1 MNEIW
6 RLALLHGLERKRGC
20 RSAVSQGIKR
30 EQVVAAMTHRAG
42 TRGTQ
47 DARDKIGARW
57 SAYNDRRP
65 ISFGWLTPI
74 EYSAAVAAK
83 IAAE

>member
-1 MNEIW
+1 MGW
-6 RLALLHGLERKRGC
+6 GRKRGR
-20 RSAVSQGIKR
+20 RSAVSQGVKR
-30 EQVVAAMTHRAG
+30 EQVVAAMTHRVG

-47 DARDKIGARW
+47 DTQDKIGVW
-57 SAYNDRRP
+57 CSDYNDRRP